1 MQMEDGLGPNLQVW
15 GADHHQADP
24 HDLAWDLLAERTC
37 SAILPGRRGISA
49 GPLGMSRQ
57 AQPLAPGTKLPRLD
71 GLNEPGDGNP
81 RGRSTLRF
89 GSGLGT
95 GQDVFM
101 RFSGRTP

>member
-1 MQMEDGLGPNLQVW
+1 MPLQLQEDLVQMEDGLGPNLQVW

-57 AQPLAPGTKLPRLD
+57 AQPLAPRAAT
-71 GLNEPGDGNP
+71 
-81 RGRSTLRF
+81 TLH
-89 GSGLGT
+89 
-95 GQDVFM
+95 
-101 RFSGRTP
+101 FSH